1 LEECLLTVV
10 DILGEL
16 TFEVG
21 FDVDFEFG
29 VELELESLSTR
40 RRFSKRSGGS
50 GLSILVLSF
59 LVHFWEERDARMDL
73 FVLTNGSKK
82 TKKTNNNYL
91 EIFN

>member
-1 LEECLLTVV
+1 M

-16 TFEVG
+16 TFEAG

-50 GLSILVLSF
+50 GLSILAL
-59 LVHFWEERDARMDL
+59 
-73 FVLTNGSKK
+73 
-82 TKKTNNNYL
+82 
-91 EIFN
+91 